1 MAALLI
7 IAYLLAAGAIFI
19 LFVALAY
26 ILKWI

>member
-7 IAYLLAAGAIFI
+7 IAYLLAAGAIFL
-19 LFVALAY
+19 LFIALVY